1 MDEIVKAAIAK
12 WPDVPD
18 CQGWLGLDARGQ
30 WRMRDA
36 EAQRAGP
43 FTSSVP
49 AAKGQVI
56 VHEKLIAFI
65 GRNYAHDE
73 VGRWFFQNGPQ
84 RVHVELEATPWIWH
98 LQPDGTLR
106 SHTGLNA
113 AYQGC
118 WLDELGRLYVETG
131 LGLGLVP
138 SQDMHLAADWVEQ
151 GLWQPGVCLAAEVPT
166 RFGFVLSPQ
175 AQVAQL
181 VSLVPG

>member
-36 EAQRAGP
+36 QAQRAGP
-43 FTSSVP
+43 FTSPVP

-65 GRNYAHDE
+65 GRNYACDG

-84 RVHVELEATPWIWH
+84 RVHVELEVTPWIWR

-106 SHTGLNA
+106 SHTGRSA
-113 AYQGC
+113 AYQSC
-118 WLDELGRLYVETG
+118 WLDEQGRLYVETD
-131 LGLGLVP
+131 LGFGLVH
-138 SQDMHLAADWVEQ
+138 SQDMLLAADWVEQ
-151 GLWQPGVCLAAEVPT
+151 GIWQPDACLVAELPA
-166 RFGFVLSPQ
+166 RFDFVLSPQ
-175 AQVAQL
+175 AQADQL
-181 VSLVPG
+181 APSAPV